1 MNIILATYNYYPF
14 AWGGSEV
21 YVHGLAKYLQQ
32 LGHTV
37 AVIAAIPDSEIPD
50 NQAIKTSHLQGYEY
64 EYDGV
69 KILGVT
75 LHDESTAEIY
85 GKYNYSW
92 VNSWIELMLKSSL
105 FSSPI
110 DVLHYNGYTS
120 VISVAII
127 EALRIHE
134 KVNYGKKVAKVI
146 ASYHTPISCPNG
158 KLLYFRN
165 QECNIEPNLT
175 VCTACF
181 INSQKEIPKF
191 LATPLSM
198 ILPSENIAE
207 SMVKSKLP
215 NALKVKYFINLSLK
229 SFQNLDN
236 QVDKWLV
243 MSDYIYKVIM
253 RAGVKQEKISMIRH
267 GIHQDFIPNFTTTT
281 KNLQRTNDKTI
292 FVYAGRFEKI
302 KGFPTL
308 LKTWLALSEEP
319 QKRVLQIIGEVQ
331 SESNEINNLL
341 SLAKQRN
348 DIEFM
353 GKKNATEMRAILQQA
368 HCMIIPSEWIE
379 IGPLVLHEAIVCGA
393 NIIASDVGG
402 TAELANYYQEGC
414 TTFKMGNQQDLSSK
428 ILNFQYFPIKH
439 KVRSQKEHY
448 DLVLEIYNL

>member
-37 AVIAAIPDSEIPD
+37 AVITAIIASQIPD
-50 NQAIKTSHLQGYEY
+50 NQGIKTSHLQGYEY

-69 KILGVT
+69 KVLGVT
-75 LHDESTAEIY
+75 LNDESTAEIY
-85 GKYNYSW
+85 GKYNHAWIS
-92 VNSWIELMLKSSL
+92 SWIELMLKSSL

-110 DVLHYNGYTS
+110 DILHYNGHTS

-127 EALRIHE
+127 HALRE
-134 KVNYGKKVAKVI
+134 YERVNYGKKVAKVI

-165 QECNIEPNLT
+165 QECNIEPHVT
-175 VCTACF
+175 DCTACF
-181 INSQKEIPKF
+181 VNSQKKIPKF
-191 LATPLSM
+191 LANSLAM
-198 ILPSENIAE
+198 ILPSESIAE
-207 SMVKSKLP
+207 SIVMTKLP
-215 NALKVKYFINLSLK
+215 NALKVKYFVDLSLK

-243 MSDYIYKVIM
+243 MSDYIYKVII

-267 GIHQDFIPNFTTTT
+267 GIHEDFITITET
-281 KNLQRTNDKTI
+281 LQRTTDKTI

-308 LKTWLALSEEP
+308 LKTWLALPNEP

-331 SESNEINNLL
+331 SESDEINNLL
-341 SLAKQRN
+341 VLAKQRN

-353 GKKNATEMRAILQQA
+353 GKKNATEMRTILQQS

-379 IGPLVLHEAIVCGA
+379 IGPLVLHEAIACGA

-414 TTFKMGNQQDLSSK
+414 TTFKMGNQQDLSNK
-428 ILNFQYFPIKH
+428 ILNFQYFSIKH

-448 DLVLEIYNL
+448 DLVIEKYNS

>member
-37 AVIAAIPDSEIPD
+37 AVIAAIPASQIPN
-50 NQAIKTSHLQGYEY
+50 NQGIKTSHLQGYEY

-69 KILGVT
+69 KILGVA

-85 GKYNYSW
+85 GKYNTIW
-92 VNSWIELMLKSSL
+92 INSWKELMLKSSL

-110 DVLHYNGYTS
+110 DILHYNGHTS

-127 EALRIHE
+127 NALREHE
-134 KVNYGKKVAKVI
+134 KVKGCIAAKVAKVI

-165 QECNIEPNLT
+165 QECNIEPHVT
-175 VCTACF
+175 DCTACF
-181 INSQKEIPKF
+181 VNSQKKIPKF
-191 LATPLSM
+191 LANSLAM
-198 ILPSENIAE
+198 ILPSESIA
-207 SMVKSKLP
+207 KTKLP
-215 NALKVKYFINLSLK
+215 NAFKVKHFVDLSLK

-243 MSDYIYKVIM
+243 MSDYIYKVII

-267 GIHQDFIPNFTTTT
+267 GIHHDFIHNFITTTEI
-281 KNLQRTNDKTI
+281 LQRTSNKTI

-308 LKTWLALSEEP
+308 LKTWLALPSEP

-331 SESNEINNLL
+331 SESDEINNLL
-341 SLAKQRN
+341 VLAKQRN

-353 GKKNATEMRAILQQA
+353 GKKNATEMRTILQQS

-379 IGPLVLHEAIVCGA
+379 IGPLVLHEAIACGA
-393 NIIASDVGG
+393 DIIVSDIGG

-414 TTFKMGNQQDLSSK
+414 TTFKMGNQQDLSNK

-448 DLVLEIYNL
+448 DLVIEKYNF